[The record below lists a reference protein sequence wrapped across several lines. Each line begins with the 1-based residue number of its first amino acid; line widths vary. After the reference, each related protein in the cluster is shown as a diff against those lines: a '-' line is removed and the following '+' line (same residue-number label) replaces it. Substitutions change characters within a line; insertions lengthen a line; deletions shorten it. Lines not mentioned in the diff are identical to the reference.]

1 MKLYMKLYGA
11 RRSHA
16 RNGTKLPDRTKRHAS
31 DLMLILLVRFSL
43 PLPLASRLSLNGLN
57 HRLKI
62 PANESRSFPFS
73 LYLSNNDQRLAAAAR
88 QWRHQYASIPSL
100 ASFLTFY
107 YIFPVHP
114 AQQRRVHPLLDD
126 VLSLMPLDSILSRDF
141 LDVYKQS
148 SHLSRM
154 TLASLC
160 TCQSQSFPL
169 VFSFSCA
176 FSSSRLVISVP
187 ALWTC
192 CLQVPSSPSPSPFS
206 SLSPYFS
213 DDNPISQP
221 LIPLYLLLRL
231 FLFPN
236 QIPTGSP
243 PPPARFLTY
252 SSMTP
257 VSYLTMSQSCRSA
270 ALRSLYPSSTRG
282 SYPTSPLSRPCPCP
296 CPPGSSPVS
305 FSTSSSQLWREVLRA
320 RKEARARRSVG
331 NEDVLYVMSAI
342 LRETFVCMRIG

>member
-1 MKLYMKLYGA
+1 MLAMKLYMKLYGA

-73 LYLSNNDQRLAAAAR
+73 LYLSNNDQRLAAAA
-88 QWRHQYASIPSL
+88 RHQYASIPSL

-192 CLQVPSSPSPSPFS
+192 CLQVPSSPSPSPFQVYLHIS
-206 SLSPYFS
+206 QMTIPSRSLS
-213 DDNPISQP
+213 
-221 LIPLYLLLRL
+221 
-231 FLFPN
+231 FLF
-236 QIPTGSP
+236 IFFS
-243 PPPARFLTY
+243 
-252 SSMTP
+252 
-257 VSYLTMSQSCRSA
+257 
-270 ALRSLYPSSTRG
+270 
-282 SYPTSPLSRPCPCP
+282 
-296 CPPGSSPVS
+296 GSS
-305 FSTSSSQLWREVLRA
+305 FSPTKSRRGARPLQLA
-320 RKEARARRSVG
+320 S
-331 NEDVLYVMSAI
+331 
-342 LRETFVCMRIG
+342 